1 MRDTIVV
8 ASSPRSRPRTATST
22 TTLAMAATA
31 RSALGVPNRPN
42 QDIDPIQ
49 PPLPTSAT
57 CFGPSAAPEDSGHR
71 KLRSHSLSQQYTT
84 PDRGHAAAAQDVQWR
99 QTARYPIVIETSG
112 TADTNDIS
120 DISIATKCG

>member
-1 MRDTIVV
+1 M
-8 ASSPRSRPRTATST
+8 TATST

-71 KLRSHSLSQQYTT
+71 KLRSRGLSQQFTT
-84 PDRGHAAAAQDVQWR
+84 RDRGAAAAQDVRWR

-112 TADTNDIS
+112 TADRNDIS